1 MALTPKQG
9 LALGER
15 AQAPEVADDL
25 HPPYGAYA
33 AIAGAFTLGL
43 GLAASAARRLGR
55 ERGELT
61 ALDLVTLAAATFKTS
76 RTLSRERVASFV
88 RQPFV
93 EGEASTGEDEQPTGE
108 GLRRAIGELVTCPRC
123 VGAWSAAALASSQ
136 VVAPRFGRLL
146 TWSLGAAGVN
156 DFLQAG
162 FKVLCAKANELED
175 EAG

>member
-1 MALTPKQG
+1 MPTP
-9 LALGER
+9 
-15 AQAPEVADDL
+15 
-25 HPPYGAYA
+25 HPTPPHESYA
-33 AIAGAFTLGL
+33 AIAGLFIGGIATV
-43 GLAASAARRLGR
+43 ATIARRPPAG
-55 ERGELT
+55 T
-61 ALDLVTLAAATFKTS
+61 ALDFLALSAATFKAS

-93 EGEASTGEDEQPTGE
+93 EGEAATGEEERPAGE
-108 GLRRAIGELVTCPRC
+108 GLQRAIGELVTCPRC

-162 FKVLCAKANELED
+162 FKALCAKANELEH
-175 EAG
+175 ET